1 MTTPPSSTPPW
12 LSDSVLSLISLAYQ
26 AGRYDERRAAQPAV
40 ARGVASV
47 SHNRGRV
54 RTDLSKLL
62 LRAELHKIIP
72 TARQYSDG
80 RPAYTADTARFAEL
94 PR

>member
-1 MTTPPSSTPPW
+1 
-12 LSDSVLSLISLAYQ
+12 LSLISLAYQ

-54 RTDLSKLL
+54 RTDLSKLQ
-62 LRAELHKIIP
+62 LRAELRKIIP
-72 TARQYSDG
+72 TMRQYSG
-80 RPAYTADTARFAEL
+80 AQPASTVDTARFAPS